1 MDDRSRHGESYVLLS
16 TSDMGLVRDF
26 QLIITQVAL
35 RRQLSSVPSDRCAV
49 ACRSASAAAHSDSGF
64 YGGINVTFMPFLCTP
79 VVCENLSC
87 ADLSCPPPRP
97 GGGGRF
103 TLRPGNRSWSRLE
116 FDSRLLFGPS
126 RVLLEQL
133 SKPNEAYVSQ
143 SVMAAPSISIFI
155 MEQFSSGKCL
165 IPDMLKLIENAL

>member
-1 MDDRSRHGESYVLLS
+1 MDDRSRHGESYVLLR

-64 YGGINVTFMPFLCTP
+64 YGGINVTFMPFLFTP

-97 GGGGRF
+97 AGGGG
-103 TLRPGNRSWSRLE
+103 GAV
-116 FDSRLLFGPS
+116 PS
-126 RVLLEQL
+126 ATRQQEGERAGVDL
-133 SKPNEAYVSQ
+133 SPPVRAESCATGTT
-143 SVMAAPSISIFI
+143 F
-155 MEQFSSGKCL
+155 
-165 IPDMLKLIENAL
+165 